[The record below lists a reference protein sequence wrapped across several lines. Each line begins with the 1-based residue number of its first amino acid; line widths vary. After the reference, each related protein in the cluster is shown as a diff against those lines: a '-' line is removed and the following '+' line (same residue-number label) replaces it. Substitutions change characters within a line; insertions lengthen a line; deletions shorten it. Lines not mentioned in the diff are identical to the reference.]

1 MSGARLRT
9 IRAAG
14 TLLALVL
21 AGCATTADT
30 ARTPPTAEAVTAGDA
45 TRQAWWAAYPAWAFS
60 GRAAI
65 ESGGRGGNGRI
76 EWQQHDIRR
85 YEIALSAPI
94 TRQSWRLS
102 GDLHSESG
110 WIDGLEGGPRE
121 GEDAE
126 ALLLETTGWQ
136 VPLQQIGDWVRGMP
150 ADVVPVTGLVHDAD
164 GRPARF
170 EQAGWTVRYTGWR
183 PGAAGGPD
191 LPAKIEAVRRD
202 GATVAR
208 VRLVIEDWTFAAP

>member
-1 MSGARLRT
+1 MMVRWLAGAGIVLM
-9 IRAAG
+9 
-14 TLLALVL
+14 L

-30 ARTPPTAEAVTAGDA
+30 VRTPPTAEAVTAADA
-45 TRQAWWAAYPAWAFS
+45 ARRAWWAAYPAWAFT

-76 EWQQHDIRR
+76 EWQQHDARR

-110 WIDGLEGGPRE
+110 RIDGLEGGPRQ
-121 GEDAE
+121 GDDAE

-150 ADVVPVTGLVHDAD
+150 ADPYPLAAIEYDTQ
-164 GRPARF
+164 GRPSKF
-170 EQAGWTVRYTGWR
+170 EQAGWTVRYTAWR

-191 LPAKIEAVRRD
+191 LPAKVEAERRD
-202 GATVAR
+202 GGTVAR